1 MQAAWCPPLASSI
14 LRPHLSTLFLDL
26 HTSLMPYTT
35 AAFRWRSQTSSPA
48 CTLTAARYQLHN
60 SIQHHHPTQAEHA
73 SPQHPTHSAPFLQQT
88 HRPRRE
94 ASGSAPSGALLLFFF
109 FVLLVVHGV
118 PEKMSREVERI
129 HSCAAARRRMMSGSW
144 SWGSKCCLWQETTSH
159 ILVQKNMTASRAPWL
174 MHNSQSLQSRGE
186 DTQGTREGWGILQ
199 SPHLLLISRS
209 ISLWI
214 QRDWLSSPLRGL

>member
-1 MQAAWCPPLASSI
+1 MFLNCGGCSPLVSSI

-35 AAFRWRSQTSSPA
+35 ATFRWCLQRGCLA

-73 SPQHPTHSAPFLQQT
+73 SPQHPTHSAPLLQQT

-94 ASGSAPSGALLLFFF
+94 ASGSAPSGALLLFPPPLQLA
-109 FVLLVVHGV
+109 VLLVVHGV

-129 HSCAAARRRMMSGSW
+129 YSCAAARKIMISGSL
-144 SWGSKCCLWQETTSH
+144 SCGSKCCLWQETTSH
-159 ILVQKNMTASRAPWL
+159 ILVQKNMTASWAPWL
-174 MHNSQSLQSRGE
+174 MNQ
-186 DTQGTREGWGILQ
+186 
-199 SPHLLLISRS
+199 
-209 ISLWI
+209 
-214 QRDWLSSPLRGL
+214 RGLRNPAVSTPAAHKPTY